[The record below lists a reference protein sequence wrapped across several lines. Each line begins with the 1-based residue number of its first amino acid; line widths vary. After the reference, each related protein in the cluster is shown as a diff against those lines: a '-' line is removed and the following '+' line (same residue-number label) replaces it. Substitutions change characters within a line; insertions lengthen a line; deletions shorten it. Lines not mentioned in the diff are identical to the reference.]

1 MMTTPVLQ
9 PHWPSHEQGVGF
21 PLAKQLPRDFCG
33 TCTRIHAHT
42 HTLTHILTYSHSPH
56 LWAHALS
63 TEHMPSQR
71 LTEVSSHMVGPA
83 PAMILKSTATVVCI
97 HCVLGTLS
105 SWTVGSELPIN
116 YREKL
121 ETDEEELGLSEM
133 PGAGHEATVEENYIQ
148 PLRG

>member
-1 MMTTPVLQ
+1 MK
-9 PHWPSHEQGVGF
+9 QGVGL

-33 TCTRIHAHT
+33 TCTRTHART

-71 LTEVSSHMVGPA
+71 LTEASSHLVGPA
-83 PAMILKSTATVVCI
+83 PTMILKSTATVVCI
-97 HCVLGTLS
+97 HCILGTLS

-133 PGAGHEATVEENYIQ
+133 PGAGQEATVEENYIQ